1 LVFDASVHCIF
12 HRVVAPGTT
21 KVING
26 YEFPNWGSH
35 SNEYPCAY
43 LTAAAA
49 IGMTKDEVDT
59 FLKRLDKCLHKCL
72 KTEDPI
78 VAVGSHEK
86 EEKDA
91 TKPSPA
97 TQDTVVNR

>member
-1 LVFDASVHCIF
+1 MGVV

-43 LTAAAA
+43 MTAAGA

-59 FLKRLDKCLHKCL
+59 FLKRLDKCLQKCNPR
-72 KTEDPI
+72 TGSPVVDPE
-78 VAVGSHEK
+78 SK
-86 EEKDA
+86 EKDKKEPNK
-91 TKPSPA
+91 TKA
-97 TQDTVVNR
+97 VQETVVNR